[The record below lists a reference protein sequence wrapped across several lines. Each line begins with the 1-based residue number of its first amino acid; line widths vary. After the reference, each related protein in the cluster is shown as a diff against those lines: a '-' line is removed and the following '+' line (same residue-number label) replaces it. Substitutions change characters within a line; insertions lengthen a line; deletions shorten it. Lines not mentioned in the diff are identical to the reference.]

1 MSWVER
7 VLEDWGAWR
16 RAQGDAQ
23 GWGGAL
29 ELDRLFQLCKTRD
42 PGVHSDPVG
51 SEFAATDHGEEAGR
65 RAVDR
70 YVRLCGPE
78 PSLTAQLR
86 YVGIWLPVE
95 GDAGYKDRAKL
106 IALEG
111 CPRRWDM
118 GMEIYYRETC
128 LTAAQIAEAMQ
139 TDTGVVLERLKTVRD
154 TVRLEL
160 LQDANNRKK
169 DRAARRKAA

>member
-29 ELDRLFQLCKTRD
+29 ELDRLFQLCKLRD

-70 YVRLCGPE
+70 YIQLCGPTL
-78 PSLTAQLR
+78 SLTARLR
-86 YVGIWLPVE
+86 YAGVRMLD
-95 GDAGYKDRAKL
+95 GDK
-106 IALEG
+106 
-111 CPRRWDM
+111 
-118 GMEIYYRETC
+118 YRDVC
-128 LTAAQIAEAMQ
+128 LTAAQIGEATQ
-139 TDTGVVLERLKTVRD
+139 VKPETVLERLRMVRSR
-154 TVRLEL
+154 VRSEL
-160 LQDANNRKK
+160 LQDARNRKK
-169 DRAARRKAA
+169 ERAARRNAA